1 MKDIASQRNITSEKL
16 SLIIDGKCSN
26 KNTLIDNFSSLKSS
40 NESSITFFSD
50 RKLID
55 DLKHTKAK
63 VVILKQEDASL
74 RKGEWIIVDDPYLAF
89 SKVANFFLEN
99 DIFKASV
106 DVNVSL
112 GLNTNISSDCYI
124 GPFNSIG
131 NNSKICSKVFIA
143 SNVSIGN
150 NVIIHEGS
158 KLHPNVTIGNDV
170 VIGKNCEI
178 FSSASIGTDGF
189 GYAQDS
195 NHIWNK
201 VPQIGSVVIKDNVD
215 IGSNTTIDRGT
226 IDNTI
231 INSGVKIDN
240 QVQVGHNCFI
250 DENTIIAG
258 CVGIAGSTKIGKNCK
273 IGGAAMILGHLEI
286 NDNITIS
293 PGTMI
298 TKSLNKSNNKYTAIM
313 PFMEHKDW
321 LKMATKLKQKGNQDD
336 G

>member
-1 MKDIASQRNITSEKL
+1 MKDIASEENFTSEKL
-16 SLIIDGKCSN
+16 SILIDGKCSN
-26 KNTLIDNFSSLKSS
+26 KNALINNFSSLKSS

-50 RKLID
+50 GKLID
-55 DLKHTKAK
+55 DLKQTKAK
-63 VVILKQEDASL
+63 VVILKQEDVQL
-74 RKGEWIIVDDPYLAF
+74 RKGDWIVVKDPYLAF
-89 SKVANFFLEN
+89 SKVANFFLKN
-99 DIFKASV
+99 NIFKASV
-106 DVNVSL
+106 DVNLNL
-112 GLNTNISSDCYI
+112 GLNTDISPDCYI

-131 NNSKICSKVFIA
+131 NNSKICRKVSIA
-143 SNVSIGN
+143 SNISIGN

-170 VIGKNCEI
+170 IIGKNCEI
-178 FSSASIGTDGF
+178 FSNASIGTDGF

-195 NHIWNK
+195 DNVWNK
-201 VPQIGSVVIKDNVD
+201 IPQIGSVIIKDNVD

-313 PFMEHKDW
+313 PFMEHKEW
-321 LKMATKLKQKGNQDD
+321 LKMATKLKQKGK
-336 G
+336 

>member
-1 MKDIASQRNITSEKL
+1 MGDITSEKL
-16 SLIIDGKCSN
+16 SLIINGKCSN
-26 KNTLIDNFSSLKSS
+26 KDIVIDNFSSLKSS

-55 DLKHTKAK
+55 DLKTTKAK
-63 VVILKQEDASL
+63 VVILKQEDLSL
-74 RKGEWIIVDDPYLAF
+74 REGDWIVVDDPYLAF
-89 SKVANFFLEN
+89 SKVANFFLKN
-99 DIFKASV
+99 NIFQPYI
-106 DVNVSL
+106 DLNVNL
-112 GLNTNISSDCYI
+112 GINTDISSDCYI

-131 NNSKICSKVFIA
+131 NNSIIGQQAFIT
-143 SNVSIGN
+143 SNISIGS
-150 NVIIHEGS
+150 NVIIGEGS
-158 KLHPNVTIGNDV
+158 KLHPNVTIGDDV

-178 FSSASIGTDGF
+178 FANASIGTDGF

-195 NHIWNK
+195 NQVWNK
-201 VPQIGSVVIKDNVD
+201 IPQIGSVVIHDNVD

-231 INSGVKIDN
+231 INAGVKIDN
-240 QVQVGHNCFI
+240 QVQVGHNCYI

-258 CVGIAGSTKIGKNCK
+258 CVGIAGSTRIGKNCK

-313 PFMEHKDW
+313 PFMEHKEW
-321 LKMATKLKQKGNQDD
+321 LKLATKLRGKQK
-336 G
+336 